1 MNRCGH
7 LAPMKHPTMAT
18 SWHKASA
25 RILGSFAWL
34 LVSLA
39 LALALALGSQAWAT
53 PIQVQSDADVIETLP
68 LHSAARQQDRRLRQ
82 NLAQHPQNV
91 TLALQAAQTHLD
103 QAHQQG
109 DARFAGL
116 ALGAL
121 AAWDV
126 PANTAANT
134 SGTPAIPTEV
144 LVTKATVLQYLHDFD
159 GAQILL
165 RRALKQAPRHA
176 QAWITLATIHRVQG
190 RYADSD
196 QACAQVGASG
206 AALYGEACLAENQ
219 SLRGQQ
225 VPARQRFKQLLASPS
240 AQGPA
245 GSGLRQWLWTSMA
258 ELEERA
264 GQSAAAEAAWKQA
277 LAEGAN
283 GYVRMAWADFLLQQQ
298 RPREVLRLLAG
309 GSAVPAEA
317 EADAPLLRLAI
328 AASQA
333 GDARADAWQTEQARR
348 FAASAARPE
357 AARTHA
363 REQALFALRVAKQP
377 ELALRLA
384 QDNLRQQREPIDLL
398 IMADAA
404 RAQAGAAQ
412 RRAALQDL
420 QTLTRSMGVHDARLN
435 LP

>member
-1 MNRCGH
+1 
-7 LAPMKHPTMAT
+7 
-18 SWHKASA
+18 
-25 RILGSFAWL
+25 
-34 LVSLA
+34 
-39 LALALALGSQAWAT
+39 
-53 PIQVQSDADVIETLP
+53 
-68 LHSAARQQDRRLRQ
+68 
-82 NLAQHPQNV
+82 
-91 TLALQAAQTHLD
+91 
-103 QAHQQG
+103 
-109 DARFAGL
+109 
-116 ALGAL
+116 
-121 AAWDV
+121 
-126 PANTAANT
+126 
-134 SGTPAIPTEV
+134 
-144 LVTKATVLQYLHDFD
+144 
-159 GAQILL
+159 
-165 RRALKQAPRHA
+165 
-176 QAWITLATIHRVQG
+176 
-190 RYADSD
+190 
-196 QACAQVGASG
+196 
-206 AALYGEACLAENQ
+206 
-219 SLRGQQ
+219 
-225 VPARQRFKQLLASPS
+225 
-240 AQGPA
+240 
-245 GSGLRQWLWTSMA
+245 
-258 ELEERA
+258 
-264 GQSAAAEAAWKQA
+264 
-277 LAEGAN
+277 
-283 GYVRMAWADFLLQQQ
+283 
-298 RPREVLRLLAG
+298 LRLLAG